1 MSDLPEDIKREYL
14 SLIRRIQS
22 VSKSAGYS
30 VVRISVLV
38 DADGTPIA
46 WTEPIQVK
54 LEPKNAVSL
63 LLTLGALQHK

>member
-1 MSDLPEDIKREYL
+1 MSEVPEDIKHEYL

-38 DADGTPIA
+38 DENGTPIA
-46 WTEPIQVK
+46 WTEPIQTK
-54 LEPKNAVSL
+54 LEPRNAVSL
-63 LLTLGALQHK
+63 LLTLGSLTHK